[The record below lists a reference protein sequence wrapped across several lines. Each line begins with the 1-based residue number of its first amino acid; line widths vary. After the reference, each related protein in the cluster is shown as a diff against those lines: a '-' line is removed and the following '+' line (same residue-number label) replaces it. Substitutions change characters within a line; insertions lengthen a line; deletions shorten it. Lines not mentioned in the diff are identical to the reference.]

1 LPDAICDT
9 SAIQYLYQLDLLDVL
24 PDLVGSITFPPAVV
38 NELAEG
44 RAQGVRLPTPEE
56 RGWATVQAP
65 TSTPALPLVTD
76 LGPGETQVLALA
88 LEEPGTPVI
97 LDDALARRAAKRLDV
112 PLTGTLGILVDAKQ
126 AGLLPVVAPLLD
138 RLEALRFHLDDRT
151 RAAVLEMAG
160 EPNENR

>member
-24 PDLVGSITFPPAVV
+24 PDPVGSITFPPAVV

-76 LGPGETQVLALA
+76 LSPGETQVLALA
-88 LEEPGTPVI
+88 LEEEIAENVTGCSNRI
-97 LDDALARRAAKRLDV
+97 WRSRAK
-112 PLTGTLGILVDAKQ
+112 P
-126 AGLLPVVAPLLD
+126 
-138 RLEALRFHLDDRT
+138 
-151 RAAVLEMAG
+151 
-160 EPNENR
+160 